1 MKNTS
6 RLLKIANNQI
16 SKRLDQ
22 LALPYGLTGTQMTIL
37 DYLYNHES
45 EMVLQKDL
53 EEEFNIQR
61 STTTVLLQRM
71 EKKDLIERFPISPG
85 ARKKGLSLT
94 KEGSRLALIVHT
106 YVDDMQKGLEEN
118 FTAQEIA
125 VFEKILAYYAKG
137 GIR

>member
-85 ARKKGLSLT
+85 ARKKDLSLT